1 MSRFTHTLWKRQ
13 TETDWE
19 TERDGERLRKR
30 ESGWAGFLY
39 LLLGT
44 WSVYLMV
51 KAESLDVIF
60 YFASDPVAWHSHWKV
75 GWLRSHSGS
84 QDAFR
89 QRLIVL
95 RSVFSLSPEWPVFSD
110 PLTFITSLLRNSYGD
125 EPQVLPRETL
135 SSRTKSIFLGGKKP
149 PQVWK
154 RHWTPTSPNLHCAS
168 RIHSPHLEG
177 TRNLLFNKNGIT
189 TFTFLGPT
197 FSRVRKIKNY

>member
-1 MSRFTHTLWKRQ
+1 MNTFSVQIHTHTVEERDR
-13 TETDWE
+13 DWLRNRERWRE
-19 TERDGERLRKR
+19 TEKER

-44 WSVYLMV
+44 WSVYLML

-95 RSVFSLSPEWPVFSD
+95 RSVFSLGPEWPVFSD

-154 RHWTPTSPNLHCAS
+154 RHWTPTFPKSALCFKDSFAPL
-168 RIHSPHLEG
+168 R
-177 TRNLLFNKNGIT
+177 RNKKPAL
-189 TFTFLGPT
+189 
-197 FSRVRKIKNY
+197 